1 MRSPSSHSPSARLAN
16 PGASLTP
23 CRNPLDLADAHAVV
37 LIRGQKCRV
46 VLVSLPSRLHMYV
59 LTVTVVSRQILH
71 DLDSCSCLRSSF
83 QQHDDA
89 QGQGS
94 EDRVPCQAV
103 LLKPKMQDDNI
114 LEEDILSVRP
124 ISNIESIGQA
134 PLPPTIILNTL
145 V

>member
-1 MRSPSSHSPSARLAN
+1 
-16 PGASLTP
+16 
-23 CRNPLDLADAHAVV
+23 
-37 LIRGQKCRV
+37 
-46 VLVSLPSRLHMYV
+46 MYV

-103 LLKPKMQDDNI
+103 LLKPKMQEDNI
-114 LEEDILSVRP
+114 LEEDVFSVRP
-124 ISNIESIGQA
+124 ISNVESISQA